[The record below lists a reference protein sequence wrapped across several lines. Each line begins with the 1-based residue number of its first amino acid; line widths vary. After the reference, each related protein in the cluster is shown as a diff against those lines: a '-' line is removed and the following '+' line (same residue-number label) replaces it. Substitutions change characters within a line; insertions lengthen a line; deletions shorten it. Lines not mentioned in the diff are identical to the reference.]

1 MRKYAKA
8 KIKTAI
14 ILATAVMIFC
24 GAAYAEEPSAPQDL
38 VDEYLGIYGERLDEG
53 AGGVIFDAVTPYADG
68 FSIGEL
74 LSRIAAGDVPF
85 DLRSLAGEL
94 FRALTGKMLYAAKNM
109 AGVLAAAVLS
119 AFLANSVSGFERGAA
134 FKAAS
139 YVCFIAV
146 ASMAA
151 SVFYGCLVSASSA
164 IENLAV
170 FMRCAVPVMM
180 TALLSS
186 GAAVS
191 AAALEPTLLAIIE
204 IAVSLIRSVFVPL
217 VMIGAGLGTVNAMSE
232 GLKTARLV
240 EFINGA
246 VKYGLSVILMI
257 FTAFSGLRGIAAS
270 GADALT
276 LKLTKFA
283 SSNLIPLVGGIL
295 SDSVETVMRCGAV
308 IKNALGVLGIIVV
321 FFIALTPVIE
331 IVSALIVF
339 RLAAALCEPISEK
352 SVTECLSVMADGI
365 AAVFS
370 MLAAVS
376 IMFIIMLTVMI
387 NISV

>member
-1 MRKYAKA
+1 
-8 KIKTAI
+8 
-14 ILATAVMIFC
+14 MIFC
-24 GAAYAEEPSAPQDL
+24 GAAHAEEPSAPQDL
-38 VDEYLGIYGERLDEG
+38 VDEYLGIYGEQIDEG
-53 AGGVIFDAVTPYADG
+53 AGGVIFEAVTPYADG

-85 DLRSLAGEL
+85 DMRSLAREL
-94 FRALTGKMLYAAKNM
+94 FRALTGKVLSAAKNM

-119 AFLANSVSGFERGAA
+119 AFLANSVSDFERGAA

-217 VMIGAGLGTVNAMSE
+217 VMIGVGLGTVNSMSE

-321 FFIALTPVIE
+321 FFIALTPVLE